1 MTSKK
6 TSKTDSP
13 LRELPKTKD
22 LPLMTNS
29 KPELTVKSLVLMPKL
44 LILEDKFSNYN
55 SPVLHMKPAET
66 PPKDKLMM
74 PLNLWVTEE
83 SDVKKKTTNSY

>member
-13 LRELPKTKD
+13 LKEPLKIKD
-22 LPLMTNS
+22 LPLMTNLP
-29 KPELTVKSLVLMPKL
+29 PESMVKSPVLMPKL
-44 LILEDKFSNYN
+44 LTSVELFSNYN
-55 SPVLHMKPAET
+55 SPVHLMNKAET

-74 PLNLWVTEE
+74 LVNLWLTEE
-83 SDVKKKTTNSY
+83 LFAKRKITNSY